1 VATSFYYGFEVEVR
15 RIYDFRREMPPLDA
29 LNPVLRKSFTSY
41 ASTLAAHVDELADE
55 AVTRIRAEAPQYA
68 VDVPDLAEALSAG
81 ARPSILAELVAMQ
94 EDAALPDSCPTVDAE
109 GARLAARFGVPI
121 DMAIWVYR
129 VGHSVQWDG
138 WFRLV
143 ERHEGGAEA
152 RRALLEAGSR
162 FFFAYADRMSRWAA
176 EEYMAERDRMLRGR
190 EQRRVNLVRELLAG
204 RNLDAGGLGYD
215 LSLHHLGGIAW
226 GSEAADSARA
236 LAKSLDRRLLIVGA
250 ADETWWAWLGGRS
263 PLSERGQST
272 LRRWRPPQG
281 TRFAFGEEAGGR
293 EGFRSTHEEALAAHR
308 VASGEEPP
316 VTHYEDVALQVL
328 AGQDPERARAFVSRE
343 LLGIDGEDARSQHL
357 RETLREYFAA
367 HQNAAAAAAA
377 LGIHEQT
384 VAQRLRAVE
393 QRTGRSVAAR
403 RAELDTAL
411 RLQEDRG

>member
-1 VATSFYYGFEVEVR
+1 
-15 RIYDFRREMPPLDA
+15 MPPFEGLEPA
-29 LNPVLRKSFTSY
+29 VRKRFTSY
-41 ASTLAAHVDELADE
+41 ASTLAAHVDALAEE
-55 AVTRIRAEAPQYA
+55 AVSRIRAEVPQYA
-68 VDVPDLAEALSAG
+68 VDVPDLAEALSEG

-94 EDAALPDSCPTVDAE
+94 EEAALPDGCPAVDAE

-121 DMAIWVYR
+121 DLAIWIYR
-129 VGHSVQWDG
+129 VGHSVQWEG

-143 ERHEGGAEA
+143 ERHEGHAEA

-162 FFFAYADRMSRWAA
+162 FFFAYADRMSRWAT

-204 RNLDAGGLGYD
+204 QNMDAGGLDYD
-215 LSLHHLGGIAW
+215 LSLHHLGAIAW
-226 GSEAADSARA
+226 GPEAADSARA

-263 PLSERGQST
+263 SLSERGRTT
-272 LRRWRPPQG
+272 LRRWRPPHG
-281 TRFAFGEEAGGR
+281 TWFAFGEEAAGR
-293 EGFRSTHEEALAAHR
+293 EGFRSTHEEALAAHHI
-308 VASGEEPP
+308 ASAEEPL
-316 VTHYEDVALQVL
+316 VTHYEDVALEVL

-343 LLGIDGEDARSQHL
+343 LRGIDGEDVRSRRL
-357 RETLREYFAA
+357 RETLRAYFAA

-393 QRTGRSVAAR
+393 ERTGRNVAAR
-403 RAELDTAL
+403 RTELETAL
-411 RLQEDRG
+411 RLDGER